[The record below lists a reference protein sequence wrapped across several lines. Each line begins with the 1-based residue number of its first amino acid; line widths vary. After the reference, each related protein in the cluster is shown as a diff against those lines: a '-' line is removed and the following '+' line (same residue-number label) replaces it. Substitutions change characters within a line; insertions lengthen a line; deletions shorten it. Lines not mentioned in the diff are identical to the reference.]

1 MSKET
6 ATPVPAHLDEVY
18 PLLPFRPVS
27 GEGVWLK
34 DAAGRQVLDLYGG
47 HAVAVLGYGHPR
59 LVEAIAKQ
67 ARDMVF
73 QSNAARLSV
82 RDRAAEKL
90 IAFAGAGLKRLFFVN
105 SGAEANENALRLAF
119 RMTGRTRVVAIEH
132 GFHGRT
138 AAAAAVTYGSDK
150 GWYGFPRLPFDVSFV
165 PRDDQDALT
174 EAVGDDTA
182 AVIVEPVQGLAGAYD
197 LAPEFLRTAR
207 DATRSAGAMLI
218 FDEVQ
223 SGMGRLGAAFSA
235 SLYGIEPDLLTA
247 AKGIAGGIPAGAVLM
262 RPEIAHGLKSGD
274 LGTTFGGGPVATAA
288 IEAVIDTIIGESL
301 LDNVR
306 RVSQQI
312 RASCVQGPVM
322 SIHGQGFL
330 LGLKTKPPASKV
342 RDALLEKNILTGTS
356 ADPHVLRLL
365 PPLTLTGEQAK
376 LLATA
381 LGEINDA

>member
-1 MSKET
+1 MSTESR
-6 ATPVPAHLDEVY
+6 APVPAHLDEVY
-18 PLLPFRPVS
+18 SLLPFKPVS

-47 HAVAVLGYGHPR
+47 HAVAALGYGHPR
-59 LVEAIAKQ
+59 LVEVIAKQ

-90 IAFAGAGLKRLFFVN
+90 IAFAGAGLKRVFFVN

-119 RMTGRTRVVAIEH
+119 RVTGRTRVVAIEH

-138 AAAAAVTYGSDK
+138 AAAAAVSYGSDK

-165 PRDDQDALT
+165 PRDDQEALT

-182 AVIVEPVQGLAGAYD
+182 AVIIEPVQGLAGAYD

-223 SGMGRLGAAFSA
+223 SGMGRLGAAFGA
-235 SLYGIEPDLLTA
+235 SLYGIEPDLLTT

-262 RPEIAHGLKSGD
+262 RPEIAHGLKSGS
-274 LGTTFGGGPVATAA
+274 LGTTFGGGPVAAAA

-312 RASCVQGPVM
+312 RASCVQGPVK

-381 LGEINDA
+381 LGEIDDA